1 MPARGQLFLIEVN
14 DFHLDLLPNE
24 LAGVHEGA
32 VPHVSQAIC
41 CAELFATVFVEIDA
55 VILSMR
61 NVTDREYFV
70 AKPRPTGENLPIG
83 NLVIKDTLMIRIAT
97 PQDLGHAVR
106 AARKQLG
113 LTQAQLSLAAGVG
126 LRFIVDLEAG
136 KPTLRL
142 EHVLRVVDSLG
153 GEFTLNGFASNH
165 SGTAPTAANAHDAR
179 AARLRA
185 LDELTA
191 QAQELKMGYE

>member
-1 MPARGQLFLIEVN
+1 
-14 DFHLDLLPNE
+14 
-24 LAGVHEGA
+24 
-32 VPHVSQAIC
+32 
-41 CAELFATVFVEIDA
+41 
-55 VILSMR
+55 
-61 NVTDREYFV
+61 
-70 AKPRPTGENLPIG
+70 
-83 NLVIKDTLMIRIAT
+83 MIRIAT

-113 LTQAQLSLAAGVG
+113 LTQAQLSLAVGVG

>member
-1 MPARGQLFLIEVN
+1 
-14 DFHLDLLPNE
+14 
-24 LAGVHEGA
+24 
-32 VPHVSQAIC
+32 
-41 CAELFATVFVEIDA
+41 
-55 VILSMR
+55 
-61 NVTDREYFV
+61 
-70 AKPRPTGENLPIG
+70 
-83 NLVIKDTLMIRIAT
+83 MIRIAT

-113 LTQAQLSLAAGVG
+113 HTQAQLSLAAGVG

-136 KPTLRL
+136 KPALRL

-165 SGTAPTAANAHDAR
+165 SGTAPTADNAHDAR

-191 QAQELKMGYE
+191 QARELKMGYE

>member
-1 MPARGQLFLIEVN
+1 
-14 DFHLDLLPNE
+14 
-24 LAGVHEGA
+24 
-32 VPHVSQAIC
+32 
-41 CAELFATVFVEIDA
+41 
-55 VILSMR
+55 
-61 NVTDREYFV
+61 
-70 AKPRPTGENLPIG
+70 
-83 NLVIKDTLMIRIAT
+83 MIRIAT

>member
-1 MPARGQLFLIEVN
+1 
-14 DFHLDLLPNE
+14 
-24 LAGVHEGA
+24 
-32 VPHVSQAIC
+32 
-41 CAELFATVFVEIDA
+41 
-55 VILSMR
+55 
-61 NVTDREYFV
+61 
-70 AKPRPTGENLPIG
+70 
-83 NLVIKDTLMIRIAT
+83 MIRIAT

-153 GEFTLNGFASNH
+153 GEFTLNGFASSH
-165 SGTAPTAANAHDAR
+165 PATAPAAANAHDAR
-179 AARLRA
+179 TARLQA

-191 QAQELKMGYE
+191 QAQELKMGYSITAKGQETLADIDAHQ

>member
-1 MPARGQLFLIEVN
+1 MKALFRAPAKRYVAPSDSPHFLWRLMP
-14 DFHLDLLPNE
+14 LLSACE
-24 LAGVHEGA
+24 
-32 VPHVSQAIC
+32 
-41 CAELFATVFVEIDA
+41 
-55 VILSMR
+55 

-70 AKPRPTGENLPIG
+70 AKPRPTDENLPIG
-83 NLVIKDTLMIRIAT
+83 NLIIKDTLMIRIAT

-142 EHVLRVVDSLG
+142 EHVLRVVDALG

-165 SGTAPTAANAHDAR
+165 SGTAPTAANAHDTW

-191 QAQELKMGYE
+191 QAQELKLGCE